1 MCKKCTKCHHTLLRR
16 DADCISQTKP
26 EEDCKEETHVAA
38 LSVNE
43 QVLLMTC
50 KVKVT
55 TADGS
60 STIARTQLRS
70 FTRDVYHVEIRI
82 Q

>member
-1 MCKKCTKCHHTLLRR
+1 MNCLRKGHIAEKCWTPPMCKKCTKNHHRLLHR
-16 DADCISQTKP
+16 DADCVSQKKP
-26 EEDCKEETHVAA
+26 EEEDKEETHVVA

-55 TADGS
+55 TADGL
-60 STIARTQLRS
+60 AL
-70 FTRDVYHVEIRI
+70 
-82 Q
+82 